1 MHYINYFYRFLNI
14 SLSQPYPF
22 YYSSFKGIAGT
33 AVVLTVAVFL
43 FNYIIEPFSYNFE
56 EHRFSFLVISLLN
69 GLLVGVVLMA
79 FLLLLKITIPNSFQE
94 EAWTIGKE
102 ISLWITILL
111 LIGIANFFL
120 RELIYDNPNN
130 FYFRYLVTEVVN
142 TFIVGSFFAVIAVMA
157 NYIYLLRSNVKNS
170 LKWNELIEAPPH
182 ANKSK
187 SRITITAQNEKDKLV
202 FRNSDFLFAKSDGN
216 YVEFFIKKEN
226 GDIYRKITRNTLTN
240 VEEQFSN
247 YKNILKVHRSYIVN
261 LQHVH
266 SVNGNAQ
273 GYKLTLNSTNIPIPV
288 SRTYIPVLDAVLQ
301 K

>member
-1 MHYINYFYRFLNI
+1 MTRFYLKT
-14 SLSQPYPF
+14 SLSQSYPF
-22 YYSSFKGIAGT
+22 YYSSFKSIAGT

-56 EHRFSFLVISLLN
+56 EHRFSFLIISLFN

-79 FLLLLKITIPNSFQE
+79 FLLLLKITIPKSFRE
-94 EAWTIGKE
+94 EAWTVGKE
-102 ISLWITILL
+102 ISLWVTILL

-130 FYFRYLVTEVVN
+130 FSFRYLVTEVVN

-157 NYIYLLRSNVKNS
+157 NYIYLLRSNAKNS
-170 LKWNELIEAPPH
+170 LKWNELIKTPPD

-187 SRITITAQNEKDKLV
+187 SRITITAQNEQDKLV
-202 FRNSDFLFAKSDGN
+202 FCHSDFLFAKSDGN
-216 YVEFFIKKEN
+216 YVEFYIKKEN
-226 GDIYRKITRNTLTN
+226 GDISWEITRNTLKN
-240 VEEQFSN
+240 VEEQFLN
-247 YKNILKVHRSYIVN
+247 YKYIFKVHRSYIVN
-261 LQHVH
+261 LQHVQ
-266 SVNGNAQ
+266 SVSGNAQ
-273 GYKLTLNSTNIPIPV
+273 GYKLTLSNTNIPVPV